1 VSLATQPLTH
11 ARLTRDIDTPGL
23 ATLDGYRA
31 WGGYRA
37 LEKALAM
44 TPAEICQVVSDS
56 GLTGRGGAGFP
67 TGRKWSLMPADK
79 HPRYLVC
86 NADESEPGT
95 FKDRHLM
102 ERNPHLVLEGLVIAA
117 RAVEADQAFI
127 YVRGEYAE
135 IQSILEACL
144 DEARAAGLV
153 GDNILG
159 SDWNLEVVIHGGA
172 GAYICGEE
180 NALLESLAG
189 NRGRPRPKPPFFPAA
204 IGVYDAPTALNNVET
219 LANVPFI
226 VEHGPDEF
234 KSVGTEKSTGTRLVC
249 LSGHVKRPGVYEVP
263 QGIPMTG
270 LIEDLGGGMLD
281 GKTLKAVQPG
291 GSSSQFL
298 TAEQVRDCTM
308 DAESIRSLGSMA
320 GSGAVI
326 VIADDQCIVEYA
338 SRLGDFYYR
347 ESCGK
352 CTPCREGTFWLSRV
366 LRRIEAGTGREEDID
381 LMVDVCNNID
391 GKSLCALGEAAAW
404 PIRSVVQQFTDDF
417 RAHVEAH
424 ACPYGNVA
432 VNPGIPAIQEIP
444 LETPHPAEAPGL
456 ADAGDVEPREDA
468 SEPAETPAPRRR
480 PGPMGEKAAHL
491 LGVDDDD

>member
-1 VSLATQPLTH
+1 VSALGTLTH
-11 ARLTRDIDTPGL
+11 ARLTRDIETPGL
-23 ATLDGYRA
+23 SSLDGYRA

-37 LEKALAM
+37 LEKAVRM
-44 TPAEICQVVSDS
+44 TPAEIGQAVSDS

-67 TGRKWSLMPADK
+67 TGRKWSLMPSGK

-95 FKDRHLM
+95 FKDRYLL
-102 ERNPHLVLEGLVIAA
+102 ERNPHLVLEGILVAA
-117 RAVEADQAFI
+117 RAVEADLAFI

-135 IQSILEACL
+135 VQVILERCVE
-144 DEARAAGLV
+144 EARHAHLL
-153 GDNILG
+153 GDDILG
-159 SDWNLEVVIHGGA
+159 SGWNLDVIVHGGA

-180 NALLESLAG
+180 NALLESLGG

-226 VEHGPDEF
+226 VEHGADEF
-234 KSVGTEKSTGTRLVC
+234 KSVGTEKSTGTRMIC
-249 LSGHVKRPGVYEVP
+249 LSGHVNRPGVYEVP
-263 QGIPMTG
+263 QGIPMMA
-270 LIEDLGGGMLD
+270 LINDLGGGMRD
-281 GKTLKAVQPG
+281 GMTLKAVQPG

-298 TAEQVRDCTM
+298 TAEQCEQATL

-326 VIADDQCIVEYA
+326 VISEQQCVVEYT
-338 SRLGDFYYR
+338 SRLADFYYR

-366 LRRIEAGTGREEDID
+366 VRRIESGGGRPDDID

-404 PIRSVVQQFTDDF
+404 PIRSSVQQFADDF
-417 RAHVEAH
+417 RAHVDAHGCPFREEAINPAIPVAH
-424 ACPYGNVA
+424 AEP
-432 VNPGIPAIQEIP
+432 PA
-444 LETPHPAEAPGL
+444 ETRHPAEPPPVPAVDEPIADVPQATAPPRPRPH
-456 ADAGDVEPREDA
+456 AMGDR
-468 SEPAETPAPRRR
+468 
-480 PGPMGEKAAHL
+480 AAHL
-491 LGVDDDD
+491 LGVEDDDA